1 MRSVRNRITAAFLV
15 ASLACFGLA
24 GAAMASPAEESEFVS
39 LINASR
45 SAAGLGSLQVSGD
58 LVSVARRHTSK
69 MAAEGR
75 IFHSSDLGSG
85 LSGWQALGENVGM
98 GPNPSILHDAFMGSS
113 GHRANIL
120 GNYTHVGV
128 GAERAPDGTLFVT
141 VVFMLA
147 KAAPATTTTT
157 TAPTATTQPAPAPVT
172 QQSAAPAA
180 KQVSAPAATPAP
192 APAPAEPA
200 PILSALDLQQLLG
213 LIPGTYCLEIGLFG
227 STCLD

>member
-1 MRSVRNRITAAFLV
+1 MRSARTRVTAAFLV
-15 ASLACFGLA
+15 ATLACFGVA
-24 GAAMASPAEESEFVS
+24 GAAMASPAEEGEFVS

-45 SAAGLGSLQVSGD
+45 SAAGLGSLTVSGD

-128 GAERAPDGTLFVT
+128 GAERAPDGTLYVT

-147 KAAPATTTTT
+147 KAAPAPTTTT
-157 TAPTATTQPAPAPVT
+157 TAPTQPAPASAPVK

-180 KQVSAPAATPAP
+180 KLVSAPAAPPAAAEEP
-192 APAPAEPA
+192 PAEPK
-200 PILSALDLQQLLG
+200 PLLSALDLQRLLG
-213 LIPGTYCLEIGLFG
+213 LVPGTYCLEIGPFG

>member
-15 ASLACFGLA
+15 ASLASFGLA
-24 GAAMASPAEESEFVS
+24 GAAMASPAEENEFVS

-69 MAAEGR
+69 MVAEGK
-75 IFHSSDLGSG
+75 IFHSSDLGAG

-147 KAAPATTTTT
+147 KVAPATTTTT
-157 TAPTATTQPAPAPVT
+157 TTAPATTQPAPVT

-192 APAPAEPA
+192 APAPPEPA

-213 LIPGTYCLEIGLFG
+213 LIPGTYCLEIGPFG